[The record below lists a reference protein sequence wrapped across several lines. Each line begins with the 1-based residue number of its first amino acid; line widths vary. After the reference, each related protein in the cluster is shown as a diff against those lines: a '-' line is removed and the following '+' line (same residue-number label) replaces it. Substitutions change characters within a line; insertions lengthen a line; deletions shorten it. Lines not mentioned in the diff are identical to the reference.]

1 MSLPAADRPI
11 ARPLRHQKHPF
22 SPCFSPLRFYSR
34 SRKAADGRQESPMWH
49 WWRWRTVISMSKMSG
64 PLSQLSV
71 HNHSTHSGR
80 KQPSFC
86 RFILSINGSESLR
99 IHVWPLRGRC
109 RSSSVCTGPLL
120 DSTDISEARQ
130 KWKVIF
136 YQRTDMQQESSIKRE
151 D

>member
-1 MSLPAADRPI
+1 MSLPATDRPI

-64 PLSQLSV
+64 LLSQLSA
-71 HNHSTHSGR
+71 HNHSFHSGR
-80 KQPSFC
+80 KQPSFR
-86 RFILSINGSESLR
+86 RFILPLNGSETV
-99 IHVWPLRGRC
+99 HVWPLRGRS
-109 RSSSVCTGPLL
+109 RSSAICTGPLL
-120 DSTDISEARQ
+120 DSTDVSETRQ
-130 KWKVIF
+130 KWKVVF
-136 YQRTDMQQESSIKRE
+136 HHQRTDMQQDSSIKRE